1 MRAGHEPEAASSEAI
16 GRAGTT
22 SREPERRD
30 RDHGHPH
37 DHHHGASA
45 DQFVPELGTD
55 GTLTEEPHAPR
66 PDRTTRD
73 RATAVGEVVGLYTAC
88 IAAALVL
95 SALLVEAT
103 GGSSTEVFSALL
115 DGSLRGP
122 GRIGD
127 TIGVAVPL
135 LLVALGTIISNR
147 AGLVN
152 IGQEGQLYLGAAFGA
167 YFGTRLDI
175 AGPHV
180 LLLVLV
186 ASVLGGALWAGIA
199 TVLRYRRNVPEVLT
213 TLLLVTIA
221 AQLVGYGLK
230 NQWLLL
236 APAEGRSN
244 RQQISEQ
251 LDPSTRIGRVTWF
264 GNEFPTSAFVAVVL
278 AIVVAVAMTR
288 TVWGLRLRL
297 LGHNPRTAQRA
308 GVAASRYGGGALLI
322 SGGFAGL
329 AGGMM
334 LAGGDFG
341 NYTLVPGFPASIGW
355 TGLLVALVSRQ
366 RASVAILIAVVFA
379 ALRTGSGFLASTGV
393 ERRIT
398 NVVQGLLVLA
408 LLIPPALL
416 FLRQRRRALNS
427 GRDRT

>member
-1 MRAGHEPEAASSEAI
+1 MSVEQGRGASRSRVAGADELDGPHLQQPHRHEQ
-16 GRAGTT
+16 
-22 SREPERRD
+22 
-30 RDHGHPH
+30 
-37 DHHHGASA
+37 HHGVDAGR
-45 DQFVPELGTD
+45 FVPELGTD
-55 GTLTEEPHAPR
+55 GTLTEEPIVAS
-66 PDRTTRD
+66 
-73 RATAVGEVVGLYTAC
+73 AVSRWGSAGEIVGLYVVC
-88 IAAALVL
+88 IALALGL

-103 GGSSTEVFSALL
+103 GGSSREVFSALL
-115 DGSLRGP
+115 DGSVRGP
-122 GRIGD
+122 GRVGT

-135 LLVALGTIISNR
+135 LLVAIGTIISNR

-152 IGQEGQLYLGAAFGA
+152 IGQEGQLYLGAAVGA
-167 YFGTRLDI
+167 YVGTKLGLS
-175 AGPHV
+175 GPAVLV
-180 LLLVLV
+180 LLLV
-186 ASVLGGALWAGIA
+186 ASFAGGAVWSGIA
-199 TVLRYRRNVPEVLT
+199 AVLRYARGVPEVLT
-213 TLLLVTIA
+213 TLLLVTVA

-236 APAEGRSN
+236 APPEGRAN
-244 RQQISEQ
+244 RQQISET
-251 LDPSTRIGRVTWF
+251 LPLETRIPRITVF
-264 GNEFPTSAFVAVVL
+264 GNEFPISAFFAVLL
-278 AIVVAVAMTR
+278 AILIAGAMAR
-288 TVWGLRLRL
+288 TVWGLRLRM

-341 NYTLVPGFPASIGW
+341 NYTLVPGFPATIGW

-366 RASVAILIAVVFA
+366 RASVAIFIAFVFA
-379 ALRTGSGFLASTGV
+379 SLRTGSGFLAATGV

-398 NVVQGLLVLA
+398 DVVQGLLVLA

-416 FLRQRRRALNS
+416 FLRQRRRAMNS

>member
-1 MRAGHEPEAASSEAI
+1 MTVEH
-16 GRAGTT
+16 GRAT
-22 SREPERRD
+22 SAADATGSDTRRQQQQQQ
-30 RDHGHPH
+30 
-37 DHHHGASA
+37 HHHGVDA
-45 DQFVPELGTD
+45 DRFVPELGTD
-55 GTLTEEPHAPR
+55 GTLTEEPHTGGGKMGA
-66 PDRTTRD
+66 
-73 RATAVGEVVGLYTAC
+73 AGEIAGLYVIC
-88 IAAALVL
+88 ILIALGL
-95 SALLVEAT
+95 SALLVETT

-122 GRIGD
+122 GRIGT
-127 TIGVAVPL
+127 TIGVAIPL
-135 LLVALGTIISNR
+135 LLVAVGTIVSNR

-167 YFGTRLDI
+167 YAGTKLGWS
-175 AGPHV
+175 GPLVVV
-180 LLLVLV
+180 LLLLAGVF
-186 ASVLGGALWAGIA
+186 GGALWAGIA
-199 TVLRYRRNVPEVLT
+199 AALRYVRGVPEVLT
-213 TLLLVTIA
+213 TLLLVTVA

-236 APAEGRSN
+236 APPEGRAN
-244 RQQISEQ
+244 RQQISET
-251 LDPSTRIGRVTWF
+251 LPDDTRIPRITWF
-264 GNEFPTSAFVAVVL
+264 GNEFPISAFIAIVL
-278 AIVVAVAMTR
+278 AIVVAAAMAR
-288 TVWGLRLRL
+288 TVWGLRLRM

-341 NYTLVPGFPASIGW
+341 NYTLVPGFPATIGW

-366 RASVAILIAVVFA
+366 RASVAIVIAFVFA
-379 ALRTGSGFLASTGV
+379 GLRTGSGFLAATGV

-398 NVVQGLLVLA
+398 DVVQGLLVLA
-408 LLIPPALL
+408 LLVPPALL
-416 FLRQRRRALNS
+416 FLRQRRRAMNS